1 MDSVYLNCL
10 VRYAVSTTV
19 GARRSLT
26 VVMGPR
32 SAADRQRRP
41 AAAPPTNEI
50 VEATQWIQWIVRLN
64 RLNRL
69 ELMSP
74 TRLAP
79 DMLDAD
85 KSSLE
90 TGSFQRCFHEQANN

>member
-1 MDSVYLNCL
+1 MGHAQLLTGSADPL
-10 VRYAVSTTV
+10 
-19 GARRSLT
+19 RRHQPT
-26 VVMGPR
+26 R
-32 SAADRQRRP
+32 SSRP
-41 AAAPPTNEI
+41 PSGSRG
-50 VEATQWIQWIVRLN
+50 IVRLN